1 MEGVLKMSEPVRVTE
16 VLSYFSEPWKLDWYA
31 KYGKA
36 HCNRVGK
43 ASMKI
48 GSEVDEIIKA
58 NVGGAYLP
66 SKLKNKEVAS
76 CIEAYQK
83 WHKVYQPKSIVPGT
97 RLFATIDGVEV
108 TGEPDLFV
116 DDVLVDIK
124 CSTKISPSY
133 WVQVNMYNY
142 LEGCSFGGTNSVTHS
157 KVAIL
162 RLDKVSG
169 SYEYVV
175 KAYDPSLVEVWCGMM
190 RAYCYFNKERN
201 DGDEL

>member
-1 MEGVLKMSEPVRVTE
+1 MSEPVRVTE
-16 VLSYFSEPWKLDWYA
+16 VLSYFYEPWAVDWML
-31 KYGKA
+31 
-36 HCNRVGK
+36 RVGK
-43 ASMKI
+43 KEANRIKREAMKI
-48 GSEVDEIIKA
+48 GSRVDEIIK
-58 NVGGAYLP
+58 NNLR
-66 SKLKNKEVAS
+66 SDKEQSKEVVL
-76 CIEAYQK
+76 CLNAYDK
-83 WHKVYQPKSIVPGT
+83 WKAVYQPKSIVSGK
-97 RLFATIDGVEV
+97 RLFATIDGVDV

-124 CSTKISPSY
+124 CSTKISPAY

-175 KAYDPSLVEVWCGMM
+175 KNYDPNMVNIWCGLLK
-190 RAYCYFNKERN
+190 AYLYFKGNE
-201 DGDEL
+201 DGLIE